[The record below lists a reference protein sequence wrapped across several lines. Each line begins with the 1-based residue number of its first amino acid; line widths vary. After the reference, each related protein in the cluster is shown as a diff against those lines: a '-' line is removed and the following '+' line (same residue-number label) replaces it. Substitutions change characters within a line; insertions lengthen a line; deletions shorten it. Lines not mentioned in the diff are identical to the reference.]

1 MKRFLTAL
9 LLVVANFFVMPP
21 VDAEIQTYTG
31 TDEYIVGEHET
42 HEVAKNNSKIRAM
55 RNAQDQ
61 AGVFIRSRSRMKD
74 LELVDDEVVTL
85 TEGILKVVGAPIHEI
100 RLLGDGKGILIHTTI
115 TVEIDTDDL
124 DRRLAEIARVHG
136 TKKVP
141 PQENISPPP
150 DKTVDNIA
158 LSQQKTEEGWK
169 FWDEKNFNVAKN
181 LFDETIRLNSQNA
194 RAWYG
199 RGTSYDELGQY
210 EQAIQDLNKSIELNP
225 NYAKAYN
232 NRGNAY
238 RHLKQYE
245 RAIQDYTRSIQLDP
259 NYDKARNNRGLAYY
273 KLKIYNKALEDFSKA
288 IQLNPKYKKPY
299 ANRGRLYTE
308 LKKFKQALADFNK
321 SIELDPKYDY
331 AYWYRGQCY
340 EALGEHDKARA
351 DFAKARQL
359 GWKG

>member
-61 AGVFIRSRSRMKD
+61 AGVFIRSRSRTKD
-74 LELVDDEVVTL
+74 LELVDDEIVTL

-124 DRRLAEIARVHG
+124 DRRLAEIARTHSAN
-136 TKKVP
+136 KP
-141 PQENISPPP
+141 PIDRPKPLEPPAPEKISPPP
-150 DKTVDNIA
+150 EVDNIA
-158 LSQQKTEEGWK
+158 LSKQKSDEAYRLSRAHQHRKAISACEE
-169 FWDEKNFNVAKN
+169 A
-181 LFDETIRLNSQNA
+181 LR
-194 RAWYG
+194 
-199 RGTSYDELGQY
+199 
-210 EQAIQDLNKSIELNP
+210 LNP
-225 NYAKAYN
+225 NNAEAYEVMGRSYN
-232 NRGNAY
+232 G
-238 RHLKQYE
+238 LKKFQKGID
-245 RAIQDYTRSIQLDP
+245 AC
-259 NYDKARNNRGLAYY
+259 
-273 KLKIYNKALEDFSKA
+273 NKALQINPNSGVAYERLAVLYNSLKKYDEAILYSNKAMEVEPDWIWSYVSRADAYRGLKNYRQALIDYTKA
-288 IQLNPKYKKPY
+288 IQSKLNHYWVY
-299 ANRGRLYTE
+299 INRAYT
-308 LKKFKQALADFNK
+308 
-321 SIELDPKYDY
+321 
-331 AYWYRGQCY
+331 Y